1 MLKIY
6 SALGILFACALA
18 LHGQTNPHYTGD
30 QSKCPFLHPASAVN
44 AAVVI
49 DDFESPSL
57 KWNNMESGDLHSSIR
72 SCDTSRFGK
81 KSIMISFSGDTTEGS
96 WTMLH
101 CKTTVPPGKTKIT
114 FWAKSSSV
122 ASVYVTAYQGTRH
135 DSLELFGKPITIDT
149 AWKKYEVRLDEM
161 NDLLFSHL
169 KQDGRTPSQHLDNQK
184 VHAIGFAELTLPASF
199 VIDQLQW
206 E

>member
-6 SALGILFACALA
+6 SALGMLFACALS

-30 QSKCPFLHPASAVN
+30 ESKCPFLHPASTVN

-49 DDFESPSL
+49 DDFESPAS

-72 SCDTSRFGK
+72 ACDTAKFGN
-81 KSIMISFSGDTTEGS
+81 KSAEISFSGDSTRGS

-114 FWAKSSSV
+114 FWAKASSV
-122 ASVYVTAYQGTRH
+122 TSLYVTAYQGARH
-135 DSLELFGKPITIDT
+135 DSLELFGKAITIDT
-149 AWKKYEVRLDEM
+149 AWKKYEIRLDEI
-161 NDLLFSHL
+161 NELLFSHL
-169 KQDGRTPSQHLDNQK
+169 QQDGHAPSQHMDNHK
-184 VHAIGFAELTLPASF
+184 IYAIGFAEITLPATF
-199 VIDQLQW
+199 IIDQVQW